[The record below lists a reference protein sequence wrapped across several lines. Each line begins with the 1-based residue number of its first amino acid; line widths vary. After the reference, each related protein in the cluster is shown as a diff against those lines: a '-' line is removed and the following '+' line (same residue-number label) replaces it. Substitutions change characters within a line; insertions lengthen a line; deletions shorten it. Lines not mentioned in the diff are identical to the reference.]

1 VPSTTLLL
9 GAAALAAALSLPSTG
24 ADPSSPDPATSA
36 GAPVPGT
43 YAWPV
48 TGPVIATF
56 EPPGSPYGAGHRGI
70 DIRAP
75 SGTPVRAAQRGVV
88 SFAGSVAGSLYVSV
102 DHPDGVRTTY
112 SWLSATAVAR
122 GDRVERGQ
130 VVASSGLGHP
140 GGADPP
146 HLHLGARLAGQYID
160 PLLLLESR
168 SVVGLI
174 RLAPVERLDR
184 PPEEAAPGL

>member
-1 VPSTTLLL
+1 
-9 GAAALAAALSLPSTG
+9 
-24 ADPSSPDPATSA
+24 
-36 GAPVPGT
+36 
-43 YAWPV
+43 
-48 TGPVIATF
+48 
-56 EPPGSPYGAGHRGI
+56 
-70 DIRAP
+70 
-75 SGTPVRAAQRGVV
+75 
-88 SFAGSVAGSLYVSV
+88 
-102 DHPDGVRTTY
+102 
-112 SWLSATAVAR
+112 
-122 GDRVERGQ
+122 VERGQ